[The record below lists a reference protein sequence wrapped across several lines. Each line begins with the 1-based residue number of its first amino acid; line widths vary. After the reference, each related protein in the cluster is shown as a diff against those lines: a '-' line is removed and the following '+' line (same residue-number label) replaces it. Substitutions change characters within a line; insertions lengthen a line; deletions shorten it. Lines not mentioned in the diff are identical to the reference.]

1 MEKYSFFI
9 AFIGISTIIYL
20 INLIRVKRKYG
31 WDGFLLT
38 LGPDVFRLLRYGL
51 FLVWLMSVA
60 IIFMSPIVLIFKII
74 LLAVLSI
81 VGIGIWLL
89 F

>member
-1 MEKYSFFI
+1 MEKYSILI
-9 AFIGISTIIYL
+9 AFIGISTIVYL
-20 INLIRVKRKYG
+20 FNLIRVKKKYG

-38 LGPDVFRLLRYGL
+38 LAPDVLRLLRYGL
-51 FLVWLMSVA
+51 FLGWLILVG
-60 IIFMSPIVLIFKII
+60 IVFMSSIALIIKII
-74 LLAVLSI
+74 LLVVLSI